1 MPTYEFDFS
10 LDAWIRGLK
19 IDADSE
25 EEAKDKLSKMSVDDI
40 IQEGYVKDYAIKDLD
55 CEELEEDL

>member
-10 LDAWIRGLK
+10 LDAWITGLK

-25 EEAKDKLSKMSVDDI
+25 EEAKEKLSKMSVDDI

-55 CEELEEDL
+55 VEEGEEY